1 MEKVIKKNFLF
12 LILLFLW
19 GNIHCASYSQQ
30 DPWCR
35 KKDGEENP
43 KNLSL
48 SPEERKKALWK
59 FAPKGKERK
68 TGTERDSKSYEKK
81 QMKLYGKSKESL
93 QKSYGKTYGES
104 PRKPAVRRPTKSA
117 LPLKNLAN

>member
-35 KKDGEENP
+35 KRDGEKNP

-59 FAPKGKERK
+59 FASKGKEIE
-68 TGTERDSKSYEKK
+68 TERDSKSYEKK

-104 PRKPAVRRPTKSA
+104 PRRPAVRRPTKSA